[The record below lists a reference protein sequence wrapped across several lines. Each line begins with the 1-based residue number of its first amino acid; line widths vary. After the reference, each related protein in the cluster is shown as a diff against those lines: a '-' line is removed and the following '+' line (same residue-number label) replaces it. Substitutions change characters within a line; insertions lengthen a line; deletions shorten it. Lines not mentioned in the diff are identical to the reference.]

1 MPALRDFI
9 KRLGPLEES
18 ICSKCCQIVRPGPD
32 GYTLEAAQNDHRCGD
47 FSLNTVKR
55 GDLSQGQEQARP

>member
-1 MPALRDFI
+1 MPALRYFI

-18 ICSKCCQIVRPGPD
+18 ICSKCCQIIRPGLD
-32 GYTLEAAQNDHRCGD
+32 GSTLQDAQNDHRCVE

-55 GDLSQGQEQARP
+55 GEFSQNQEQARP

>member
-18 ICSKCCQIVRPGPD
+18 ICSQCRQIVRPGLH
-32 GYTLEAAQNDHRCGD
+32 GSTLEDAQKDHRCGD

-55 GDLSQGQEQARP
+55 GTFSQDQEQARP